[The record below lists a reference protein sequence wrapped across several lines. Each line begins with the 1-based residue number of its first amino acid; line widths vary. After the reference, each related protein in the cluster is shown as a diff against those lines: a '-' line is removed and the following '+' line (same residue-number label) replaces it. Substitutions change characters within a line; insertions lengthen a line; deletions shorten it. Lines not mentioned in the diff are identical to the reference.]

1 MERYPNISEH
11 GLIGDLQTCAL
22 VTSDGTVDFF
32 CCPRFDSPSVFAS
45 LLDADKGGYFSIKP
59 ASDGY
64 VTKQLYFPNTAM
76 LITRFMTKDG
86 VGEVLDFMPV
96 VEGEPTDRHRLIRHL
111 RVARGTMKFMLEIQP
126 RFDYGRTGHK
136 VEVSENGAVFRA
148 DNGMQLTLHT
158 AGRETSGGRAVV
170 EQAGDGLRAT
180 FEMREG
186 DSGRGLVLESMG
198 GDPRAMTAA
207 ELDAMAEDT
216 AVYWKDWLGRS
227 TYQGRW
233 REMVSRSAMTL
244 KLLTYEPT
252 GAPVA
257 AATFGLPE
265 QAGGE
270 RNWDYRFTWIRDG
283 SLSMHAL
290 AGLGYLA
297 EAGRFNLWLRDRV
310 AEQAGDASGPLKI
323 MYRVD
328 GTSDLIEE
336 SLEHF
341 EGWRGSRPV
350 RIGNGAA
357 DQLQLDIY
365 GEAMDALYNAAEQGL
380 PIAHRGWQDLSR
392 IIDWVADNWDQP
404 DEGVWETRGGRQDF
418 TYGRFQC
425 WVALDRAI
433 RLAERYGRPANV
445 GKWVTERDRLYDQ
458 IMERGYNSKVGAFT
472 QHYGTEV
479 VDSSLLMMPL
489 EGMVTP
495 QDPMW
500 LSTLKVIDKQLVSDS
515 LVYRYNPG
523 ASPDGLHGDEG
534 TFSLCTFLYVDA
546 LARSGRLDEAVLTFE
561 KMQTYGNHL
570 GLFSEEIGPTG
581 EQLGNFPQAFTHLSL
596 INAAITLNREL
607 DRRAAHPERLA
618 ALEQIAATV

>member
-1 MERYPNISEH
+1 
-11 GLIGDLQTCAL
+11 
-22 VTSDGTVDFF
+22 
-32 CCPRFDSPSVFAS
+32 
-45 LLDADKGGYFSIKP
+45 
-59 ASDGY
+59 
-64 VTKQLYFPNTAM
+64 
-76 LITRFMTKDG
+76 MTKDG

-96 VEGEPTDRHRLIRHL
+96 IEGAPTDRHRLVRHL
-111 RVARGTMKFMLEIQP
+111 RVARGTMRFELEIQP
-126 RFDYGRTGHK
+126 RFNYGRSGHK
-136 VEVSENGAVFRA
+136 IELSKDGAVFRA
-148 DNGMQLTLHT
+148 DDGTHLTLHT
-158 AGRETSGGRAVV
+158 AGRDEKSPGIAVV
-170 EQAGDGLRAT
+170 EQVGNGLRAT

-186 DSGRGLVLESMG
+186 DSGRGVVLESMG
-198 GDPRAMTAA
+198 GSPKAMPAA
-207 ELDAMAEDT
+207 ELDQMAEDT
-216 AVYWKDWLGRS
+216 SAYWKEWLGRS
-227 TYQGRW
+227 SYQGRW
-233 REMVSRSAMTL
+233 REMVNRSAMTL

-270 RNWDYRFTWIRDG
+270 RNWDYRFTWIRDA
-283 SLSMHAL
+283 SLTMHAL
-290 AGLGYLA
+290 AGLGYLV
-297 EAGRFNLWLRDRV
+297 EAGRFSMWLRDRV

-328 GTSDLIEE
+328 GTSDLVEE
-336 SLEHF
+336 NLDHF
-341 EGWRGSRPV
+341 EGWRASRPV

-365 GEAMDALYNAAEQGL
+365 GEAMDALYSASEHGL
-380 PIAHRGWQDLSR
+380 PVAHRGWQELSK
-392 IIDWVADNWDQP
+392 IIDWVAGNWDQP

-433 RLAERYGRPANV
+433 RMAERTGRPANV
-445 GKWVTERDRLYDQ
+445 VKWAAERDRLYNQ
-458 IMERGYNSKVGAFT
+458 IMERGFNPKAGAFT

-479 VDSSLLMMPL
+479 LDSSLLLMPL
-489 EGMVTP
+489 EGFVTP

-500 LSTLKVIDKQLVSDS
+500 LSTLRAIDKQLVSDS
-515 LVYRYNPG
+515 LVYRYNPA

-546 LARSGRLDEAVLTFE
+546 LARAGRLEEAVLTFE

-596 INAAITLNREL
+596 INAAITLNSEL
-607 DRRAAHPERLA
+607 DRRAAHPGQTAAMQRLVA
-618 ALEQIAATV
+618 SL